1 MDINKIEKEMKGF
14 ALNNDSNQSRSCVN
28 RSSILESFASLTE
41 DGHLSDAKVLG
52 FLKELLSKIDDRKVN
67 IEEF

>member
-1 MDINKIEKEMKGF
+1 MDINQMEKQIKSITF
-14 ALNNDSNQSRSCVN
+14 NNDSNQSKSCVN

-41 DGHLSDAKVLG
+41 DGNLTDSKVLG

-67 IEEF
+67 IEDF

>member
-1 MDINKIEKEMKGF
+1 MKVF
-14 ALNNDSNQSRSCVN
+14 ALNHDSNQSRSCVN
-28 RSSILESFASLTE
+28 RSSVLESFASLTE
-41 DGHLSDAKVLG
+41 DGQLSDAKVLG